1 MAGDFFRDG
10 AVTFRVNIDGPDDGD
25 FISGAPRHRSA
36 VRRNPAAGSISA
48 AAFLAAR
55 QNREDR
61 CGAPD
66 PLPDRPSDVFPGT
79 LSIPRNEWRL
89 AEVRFDGIYRPP
101 VCSRPPTGDG
111 CKFFSRRGG
120 ADRSRHAFVRLGK
133 TREKKRTGAEEGGG
147 KWWMRRDGDI
157 DEVDFFLFW
166 EKLVIWSSG
175 GRSESIKNG
184 DLGNETRNA
193 KESRKRKRISY

>member
-1 MAGDFFRDG
+1 LLTRAVHAPQRRLPRVAGDFFRDG

-79 LSIPRNEWRL
+79 LSISRNEWRL
-89 AEVRFDGIYRPP
+89 A
-101 VCSRPPTGDG
+101 
-111 CKFFSRRGG
+111 
-120 ADRSRHAFVRLGK
+120 RSGSTEFIGPRCVPGPRLG
-133 TREKKRTGAEEGGG
+133 TDASFSPEGAG
-147 KWWMRRDGDI
+147 RI
-157 DEVDFFLFW
+157 EVDTHLF
-166 EKLVIWSSG
+166 G
-175 GRSESIKNG
+175 
-184 DLGNETRNA
+184 
-193 KESRKRKRISY
+193 